1 MLQRELL
8 AALQELESF
17 TDLRGSRLETSILAV
32 AMKDSSKT
40 IQALI
45 EDLASLRRKIGNLE
59 KSETEGKK
67 IEDTL
72 KESEQR
78 LDTLFRKS
86 PIPAFTWQKREGDFL
101 LADYNLAAER
111 MTAGKVRD
119 FLGTSA
125 KELYQDQPQ
134 VLEGLKQCS
143 AEHPAFRQ
151 DLVSQHFAPGKF
163 LSVHYAFIA
172 PDLIIVHIEDLT
184 DHRLVEEKLRKSEDK
199 FRKAFYTSPDSV
211 NINRLE
217 DGMYIS
223 INPGFSRITGYTE
236 EEIIGKT
243 SIEYNIW
250 NNLEDRN
257 RLVEGLKRD
266 RRATNLEADFR
277 MKNGEIRHGLMSAS
291 IIDLD
296 GVPHILNITRDITDR
311 KQAER
316 ALRESEKKYKWLTE
330 KMLDVVFITD
340 LNLRTLYV
348 SPSIKAQLGFTPEE
362 RIAQDI
368 HEQMTPESLSV
379 ALDAL
384 SQEQELEKQG
394 HADPERTVTIEV
406 EYYHKDGST
415 RWIENILSGVR
426 DERGVAIGLH
436 GVSRDIT
443 ERKKSEQDLKESFQ
457 RLRQSLQATVQAMA
471 VTVEA
476 RDPYTAG
483 HQRRAADLARAI
495 AEEMGLSGEQIEGL
509 YMAAKIHDIG
519 KIAIPAE
526 ILNKPNRLTTVEFG
540 LIKTHSQ
547 SGYDILKDI
556 EFPWPIA
563 RMILEHHER
572 IDGSGYPN
580 GSTGDHLLPESRI
593 LSVADVVEAM
603 ASYRPYRPALGVK
616 EALLEIERHAGM
628 LYDPA
633 AADACL
639 RLFRSRGFQFE
650 EIQ

>member
-1 MLQRELL
+1 
-8 AALQELESF
+8 
-17 TDLRGSRLETSILAV
+17 
-32 AMKDSSKT
+32 MKDSSKT

-266 RRATNLEADFR
+266 GKVTNLEADFR

>member
-1 MLQRELL
+1 M
-8 AALQELESF
+8 
-17 TDLRGSRLETSILAV
+17 
-32 AMKDSSKT
+32 
-40 IQALI
+40 
-45 EDLASLRRKIGNLE
+45 
-59 KSETEGKK
+59 
-67 IEDTL
+67 
-72 KESEQR
+72 
-78 LDTLFRKS
+78 
-86 PIPAFTWQKREGDFL
+86 
-101 LADYNLAAER
+101 
-111 MTAGKVRD
+111 
-119 FLGTSA
+119 
-125 KELYQDQPQ
+125 
-134 VLEGLKQCS
+134 
-143 AEHPAFRQ
+143 
-151 DLVSQHFAPGKF
+151 
-163 LSVHYAFIA
+163 
-172 PDLIIVHIEDLT
+172 
-184 DHRLVEEKLRKSEDK
+184 
-199 FRKAFYTSPDSV
+199 
-211 NINRLE
+211 
-217 DGMYIS
+217 
-223 INPGFSRITGYTE
+223 
-236 EEIIGKT
+236 
-243 SIEYNIW
+243 
-250 NNLEDRN
+250 
-257 RLVEGLKRD
+257 
-266 RRATNLEADFR
+266 
-277 MKNGEIRHGLMSAS
+277 
-291 IIDLD
+291 
-296 GVPHILNITRDITDR
+296 
-311 KQAER
+311 
-316 ALRESEKKYKWLTE
+316 
-330 KMLDVVFITD
+330 
-340 LNLRTLYV
+340 
-348 SPSIKAQLGFTPEE
+348 
-362 RIAQDI
+362 
-368 HEQMTPESLSV
+368 
-379 ALDAL
+379 
-384 SQEQELEKQG
+384 
-394 HADPERTVTIEV
+394 
-406 EYYHKDGST
+406 
-415 RWIENILSGVR
+415 SGVR

-580 GSTGDHLLPESRI
+580 GLAGDHLLPESRI

-616 EALLEIERHAGM
+616 KALEEIERHAGM

-639 RLFRSRGFQFE
+639 GLFRSKGFQFE

>member
-1 MLQRELL
+1 
-8 AALQELESF
+8 
-17 TDLRGSRLETSILAV
+17 
-32 AMKDSSKT
+32 MKDSSKT
-40 IQALI
+40 TQALI

-59 KSETEGKK
+59 KSETERKK
-67 IEDTL
+67 MEGTL
-72 KESEQR
+72 RESEQR
-78 LDTLFRKS
+78 LNTLYRKS
-86 PIPAFTWQKREGDFL
+86 PIPTFTWQKRGDDFF
-101 LADYNLAAER
+101 LADYNPAADR
-111 MTAGKVRD
+111 ITAGKVRD
-119 FLGTSA
+119 FLGNSA

-134 VLEGLKQCS
+134 ALEGLKQCS

-163 LSVHYAFIA
+163 LSVHYVFIP
-172 PDLIIVHIEDLT
+172 PDLIIVHTEDLT
-184 DHRLVEEKLRKSEDK
+184 DHRLMEEKLRKSEDK

-217 DGMYIS
+217 DGLYVS
-223 INPGFSRITGYTE
+223 INPGFTRITGYTE
-236 EEIIGKT
+236 GEILGKT
-243 SIEYNIW
+243 AIECNIW
-250 NNLEDRN
+250 HNLQDRR
-257 RLVEGLKRD
+257 RLLEGLKRD
-266 RRATNLEADFR
+266 GRVTNLEADFR

-296 GVPHILNITRDITDR
+296 GVPHILNITRDVTDR

-316 ALRESEKKYKWLTE
+316 ALRDSEKKYKLLTE

-362 RIAQDI
+362 RMSQDI
-368 HEQMTPESLSV
+368 REQLTPDSLSV
-379 ALDAL
+379 ALDVL
-384 SQEQELEKQG
+384 SKEFELEKQG
-394 HADPERTVTIEV
+394 NADPERTVTLEV

-415 RWIENILSGVR
+415 RWIENILSGIR
-426 DERGVAIGLH
+426 DDRGVAIGLH

-457 RLRQSLQATVQAMA
+457 RLRQSLQATVKAMA

-483 HQRRAADLARAI
+483 HQRGTADLAHAI
-495 AEEMGLSGEQIEGL
+495 ATEMGLSGEQIEGL

-526 ILNKPNRLTTVEFG
+526 ILNKPNRLTTLEFG
-540 LIKTHSQ
+540 LIKTHPQ
-547 SGYDILKDI
+547 SGYEILKDI

-580 GSTGDHLLPESRI
+580 GLAGNHLLPESRI

-616 EALLEIERHAGM
+616 KALEEIERHAGM

-639 RLFRSRGFQFE
+639 RLFRSKRFQFE